1 MSPKIGKNEEAR
13 QRSRAA
19 LLQAG
24 ADLLVESVLRN
35 PFAALRLRGI
45 CERAGYSTGAFYL
58 HWANVD
64 DYYNDLAE
72 LLAADDSFD
81 DDMAALKEVSE
92 NSAGASALAAITRV
106 ADRDL
111 QLLVDN
117 QLYDAMEL
125 LNVTWGRSRFRPQMA
140 HGYKVFDHDIGE
152 VYGAI
157 LTERGREPRPPLD
170 WDSIG
175 AMLQALIEGF
185 TLRYK
190 VDPTAVPQSS
200 GSGLGMYATAVAAVL
215 AVTTRPVGADT
226 SLNEAIQA
234 LLDVTGPATGA
245 KSQNG
250 GTPAEDP
257 ANEAGDTGRMSE
269 HADGAGLVFDESFW
283 DERYRSEQRVWSGN
297 PNPQLVAEAA
307 DRPPGRALDV
317 GCGEGADAIWL
328 AHRGWTVVAADIS
341 GVALE
346 RAAQHA
352 RDTDPAAAGRIEWQR
367 VDLLARPPEPG
378 SFDLVSVQFVQLP
391 PEQRTRLF
399 GALAA
404 AVRDGGMLLV
414 VGHHPSD
421 LATDVPRPPMPEL
434 FYTPDEI
441 AGLLDGSWTVE
452 VAEARPREAATPD
465 GIETTIHDTVLVA
478 TRPAVPID

>member
-24 ADLLVESVLRN
+24 ADLMVESVLRN

-64 DYYNDLAE
+64 EYYNDLAE

-81 DDMAALKEVSE
+81 DDMAALKEVSD

-117 QLYDAMEL
+117 PLYDAMEL

-140 HGYKVFDHDIGE
+140 HGYKVFDRDIGE
-152 VYGAI
+152 VYGAV

-175 AMLQALIEGF
+175 AILQALIEGF

-200 GSGLGMYATAVAAVL
+200 EAGLGMYATAVAAVL

-226 SLNEAIQA
+226 NLSEAIQA

-245 KSQNG
+245 SRQNG
-250 GTPAEDP
+250 APPAEDP

-269 HADGAGLVFDESFW
+269 HADGPGLVFDESYW
-283 DERYRSEQRVWSGN
+283 DERYGSAQRVWSGN
-297 PNPQLVAEAA
+297 PNPQLVAEVAE
-307 DRPPGRALDV
+307 RPPGRALDV
-317 GCGEGADAIWL
+317 GSGEGADAIWL
-328 AHRGWTVVAADIS
+328 ARRGWTVVAADIS

-367 VDLLARPPEPG
+367 VDLLTEPPEPG
-378 SFDLVSVQFVQLP
+378 SFDLVSAQFIQLP

-452 VAEARPREAATPD
+452 VAEARPRQAATPD

-478 TRPAVPID
+478 TRR